1 MSEEK
6 IQNYLDQQV
15 KSISVLKNSYKTLIE
30 IYNIIKNARDKN
42 TQIFVMG
49 NGGSASTASHFV
61 SDLLKTSI
69 TNETKRFKAM
79 SLSDNIP
86 VLLAWS
92 NDVSYDKVF
101 SSQLENFLQEDD
113 VVIGISGSGNS
124 KNVLDA
130 IEFANQKHAI
140 TIGLSGKGGG
150 KLSELAKINL
160 TVQSDDMLTI
170 ETMHLLI
177 CHLITTLIRS
187 DGTPKFSY

>member
-1 MSEEK
+1 MSKEK
-6 IQNYLDQQV
+6 VQNYLDLQV
-15 KSISVLKNSYKTLIE
+15 ESISALKNSSKTLIE
-30 IYNIIKNARDKN
+30 IYDIIINARDKN
-42 TQIFVMG
+42 MQIFVMG

-69 TNETKRFKAM
+69 TNGNNRFKAM

-92 NDVSYDKVF
+92 NDVSYDTIF
-101 SSQLENFLQEDD
+101 SSQLENFLQKGD

-124 KNVLDA
+124 KNVLNA
-130 IEFANQKHAI
+130 IEFANQKQAV

-150 KLSELAKINL
+150 KLSELVKTNL
-160 TVQSDDMLTI
+160 TVESDDMLTI

>member
-6 IQNYLDQQV
+6 IQNYLNLQT
-15 KSISVLKNSYKTLIE
+15 KSISALKNYSKTLIE
-30 IYNIIKNARDKN
+30 IYNIIRNARDKN
-42 TQIFVMG
+42 NQIFIMG

-69 TNETKRFKAM
+69 TNQNNRFKAM
-79 SLSDNIP
+79 SLSDNVP
-86 VLLAWS
+86 VLLAWA
-92 NDVSYDKVF
+92 NDVSYDKIF
-101 SSQLENFLQEDD
+101 SHQLENFLQKNDI
-113 VVIGISGSGNS
+113 VIGISGSGNS

-130 IEFANQKHAI
+130 IKFANQKQAI

-150 KLSELAKINL
+150 QLSKLTKINL